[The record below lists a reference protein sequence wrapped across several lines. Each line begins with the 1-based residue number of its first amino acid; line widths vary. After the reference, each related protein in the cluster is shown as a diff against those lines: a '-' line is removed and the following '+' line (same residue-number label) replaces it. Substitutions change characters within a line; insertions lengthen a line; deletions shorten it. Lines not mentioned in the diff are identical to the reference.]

1 MIIED
6 FLMVSKIS
14 GPGCSS
20 IGGETLELGPFFP
33 EKGSKPKLKFNPY
46 TWTKGW
52 IILGFKQKLIPLLEN
67 KKKK

>member
-1 MIIED
+1 
-6 FLMVSKIS
+6 MVSKIS

-46 TWTKGW
+46 TWNKGW
-52 IILGFKQKLIPLLEN
+52 IYYIRF
-67 KKKK
+67 